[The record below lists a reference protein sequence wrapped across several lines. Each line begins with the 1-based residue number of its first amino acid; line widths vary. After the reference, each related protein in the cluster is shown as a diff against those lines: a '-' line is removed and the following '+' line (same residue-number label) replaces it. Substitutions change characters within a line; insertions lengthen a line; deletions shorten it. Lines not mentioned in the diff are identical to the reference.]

1 MYPYNSENENRS
13 ENGAGW
19 YSDGQPASDTPED
32 SSAAA
37 GDASPEADDGSY
49 RIANPRQD
57 SSYYQDANYTPQS
70 EATGPQNY
78 YVPRDNGDKKEK
90 EKKKG
95 GMTFAKVV
103 SLCLCCALLGG
114 AAGGAI
120 IYAANGSGGAS
131 DPGTTAPITQ
141 VTASPAPTATAQ
153 GASNSGV
160 LTGNE
165 IYQLACQQVVGV
177 TTEITTT
184 NWFGQTVSGAVSGSG
199 FILTSDGYIMTNY
212 HVIEEAY
219 TGGYDVSVMLH
230 DGTTY
235 AAEIV
240 GFERNNDIAILKID
254 AENLSAATL
263 GSSGDL
269 NVGDTVY
276 AVGNPLG
283 ELAYS
288 MTSGIVSATDRL
300 ISTDVS
306 TEINMFQFD
315 AAVNEGNSGGPLY
328 DTYGH
333 VIGVVTAKTGDDAS
347 TAGTEGLNFA
357 IPIDDAARIANNI
370 IERAETGT
378 SDTLGNAYLGVTVQ
392 DVQVIM
398 SQYYGFPSGA
408 YVTTVE
414 DGSAAANAGIL
425 IGDVITEV
433 DGYEISGRDDLSNE
447 LNFHSAGETVDIVVY
462 RSGEY
467 LTLNVTFGERPAD
480 EADAQSTPTQS
491 GGYPN
496 FDFGWGSYAG

>member
-1 MYPYNSENENRS
+1 MYPYNDENDSRTEKGS
-13 ENGAGW
+13 GW
-19 YSDGQPASDTPED
+19 YSDGQDASEN
-32 SSAAA
+32 SAPA
-37 GDASPEADDGSY
+37 GDVPQSGDGSY
-49 RIANPRQD
+49 RIDKPRQD

-70 EATGPQNY
+70 EATGPQSY
-78 YVPRDNGDKKEK
+78 YVPNTKDSGEKKEK
-90 EKKKG
+90 AHRKG
-95 GMTFAKVV
+95 GLTASKIVAI
-103 SLCLCCALLGG
+103 CLCCALLGG
-114 AAGGAI
+114 AAGGGLV
-120 IYAANGSGGAS
+120 YAFSPVAEAEPAS
-131 DPGTTAPITQ
+131 TSPITQ
-141 VTASPAPTATAQ
+141 VTATPAPAETQ
-153 GASNSGV
+153 GVSPSGV

-184 NWFGQTVSGAVSGSG
+184 NWFGQMVSGAVSGSG
-199 FILTSDGYIMTNY
+199 FILTADGYIMTNY

-288 MTSGIVSATDRL
+288 MTSGIVSATDRV
-300 ISTDVS
+300 IATDVS
-306 TEINMFQFD
+306 TSINMFQFD

-328 DTYGH
+328 DAYGH
-333 VIGVVTAKTGDDAS
+333 VIGVVTAKTGDSAS

-370 IERAETGT
+370 IEQAETGV

-408 YVTTVE
+408 YVASVE
-414 DGSAAANAGIL
+414 EGGAAQAAGL
-425 IGDVITEV
+425 KIGDVITEL
-433 DGYEISGRDDLSNE
+433 DGFSISGRDDLSNE
-447 LNFHSAGETVDIVVY
+447 LNFHSAGETADIVVY

-467 LTLNVTFGERPAD
+467 LTLSVTFGERPAED
-480 EADAQSTPTQS
+480 PNAQSTPAQGS
-491 GGYPN
+491 DYPN
-496 FDFGWGSYAG
+496 SFDFGWGNYLG